1 MTNPV
6 ASARVLLAELIDY
19 AGLFPPAGL
28 SMPAAVTQY
37 AEHLR
42 TESAWMLGRFII
54 PAARLQE
61 MEGAASGLL
70 PTDAAAPPWRL
81 SLLSGGD
88 AVEDAELVWSFNE
101 RHARGAAGRAVI
113 DTLELKAAD
122 AGAAERAARATPAG
136 VTAYVEIPIAEDP
149 ADLIGVLRG
158 AGARAKIRTGGVT
171 AEAFPAPAPVA
182 RFIRAAVDAAVP
194 FKATA
199 GLHHPLRGDYR
210 LTYESGSAIGAMYGF
225 LNIFLAAGFA
235 AQGLALAELEAVLTE
250 GEPGAFRLDEAGAS
264 WRGRRLD
271 LDDLRHLRARGATA
285 FGSCSFS
292 EPVDDLR
299 ALHIL

>member
-1 MTNPV
+1 MTIPV

-28 SMPAAVTQY
+28 SMPGAVAQF
-37 AEHLR
+37 AEHLDA
-42 TESAWMLGRFII
+42 EHAWMLGRFIV

-61 MEGAASGLL
+61 ME
-70 PTDAAAPPWRL
+70 DAAAGKLPRDASAAPWRL

-88 AVEDAELVWSFNE
+88 SAEDAELVWSFNE
-101 RHARGAAGRAVI
+101 RHAHAGAGRAVI
-113 DTLELKAAD
+113 DTLEVKATD
-122 AGAAERAARATPAG
+122 AGSVERAARAAPAG
-136 VTAYVEIPIAEDP
+136 VTAYIEIPIADDP

-171 AEAFPAPAPVA
+171 AEAFPPASAVA

-210 LTYESGSAIGAMYGF
+210 LTYEPGSASGTMYGF
-225 LNIFLAAGFA
+225 LNVFVAAGFA
-235 AQGLALAELEAVLTE
+235 AQGLALGELKSVL
-250 GEPGAFRLDEAGAS
+250 GERKPDAFAFDDAGVS
-264 WRGRRLD
+264 WRGHRLD
-271 LDDLRHLRARGATA
+271 LDDLRHLRSRGAIA

-299 ALHIL
+299 RLHIL